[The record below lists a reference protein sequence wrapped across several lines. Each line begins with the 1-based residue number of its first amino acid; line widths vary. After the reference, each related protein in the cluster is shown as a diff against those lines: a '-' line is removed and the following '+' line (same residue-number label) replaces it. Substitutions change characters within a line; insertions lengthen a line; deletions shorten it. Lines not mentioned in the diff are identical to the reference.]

1 MLTATVVGNVWS
13 TRRLA
18 EIPNGAFLEVEAEGT
33 GARLVAFDVLGSG
46 VGERVLVAQGSVAA
60 AWFPGKSPPI
70 DALIIG
76 SIDEAGGGPGG
87 SLSRAGGGP
96 VTKERGRRPSG
107 GSGGSLPRASSS
119 GAAVTAGPDR
129 KKGKVHGG

>member
-33 GARLVAFDVLGSG
+33 GTRLVAFDVLGSG

-60 AWFPGKSPPI
+60 AWFPGKAPPI

-76 SIDEAGGGPGG
+76 SIDEPAG
-87 SLSRAGGGP
+87 
-96 VTKERGRRPSG
+96 RGA
-107 GSGGSLPRASSS
+107 LPRASS
-119 GAAVTAGPDR
+119 AAAAAGSDR
-129 KKGKVHGG
+129 KRGKAHGG